1 MLIAVRPLI
10 SLSLEFCYI
19 SARTPTSTKWRFGGD
34 PKIFCFP
41 TKCYTDTKMAYYTS
55 GQWPV
60 VQTSTWPGPAP
71 YHDWEN
77 SAMNGSSPESSSVS
91 LPTQAKE
98 ARAKTP
104 QSNSPSQGYYEPVDA
119 ANMSSYTASS
129 YSQQGATSSSA
140 YYSHDSEVSSISYL
154 PTTTDDI
161 PYYPSGDV
169 TSYGPSALTSPTQY
183 SSEPV
188 YQDDQSQ
195 YDMTPESEPSSS
207 GRRKSTSN
215 SSSKQKRQLQNR
227 LAQRAFR
234 ERQARQ
240 QEELHRKVRHL
251 KEQYEDLEGKYQQL
265 RGEHERCGQKEHRR
279 DCNCGRA

>member
-77 SAMNGSSPESSSVS
+77 STMNGSSPESSS
-91 LPTQAKE
+91 
-98 ARAKTP
+98 
-104 QSNSPSQGYYEPVDA
+104 SNSPSQGYYEPVDA